1 MSSFRWVRVLSGSDS
16 RNLTSKENGIEIRI
30 VEKIGD
36 SYRTRISKIR

>member
-1 MSSFRWVRVLSGSDS
+1 MSSVRLVRASSGSVS
-16 RNLTSKENGIEIRI
+16 RNLTSKENAIEIRI